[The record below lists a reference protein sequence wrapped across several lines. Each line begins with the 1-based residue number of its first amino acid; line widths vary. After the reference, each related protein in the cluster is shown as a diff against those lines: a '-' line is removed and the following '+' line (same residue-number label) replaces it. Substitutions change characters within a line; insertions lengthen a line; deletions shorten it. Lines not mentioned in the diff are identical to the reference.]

1 MTFPFRA
8 EGMDEAIQ
16 LPTFLVDLDFVDTY
30 DLQVVDGRNLSDQ
43 LTSDSTQALL
53 INEQAA
59 RHFGFE
65 DAVGKRIEFGQQA
78 TVVGVVK
85 DFQFQSL
92 HRPVEPL
99 VLAPFPFYRFLAIK
113 LRPQRVPETLASIEE
128 VWSQFAPERPFE
140 YSFLD
145 ETIDEQYKAEAGL
158 GRIFG
163 YFSGLAVLI
172 ACLGLFG
179 LASFTAERRTKEIGL
194 RKVLGA
200 STEKIVVL
208 VSMDFIKL
216 VVIAFLVAAPVAYLV
231 MNRWLESFAHR
242 VDVSL
247 VTFVIAGVGAF
258 VIAGLTV
265 SYQSIKA
272 ALTNPVETLRYE

>member
-1 MTFPFRA
+1 M
-8 EGMDEAIQ
+8 
-16 LPTFLVDLDFVDTY
+16 
-30 DLQVVDGRNLSDQ
+30 
-43 LTSDSTQALL
+43 
-53 INEQAA
+53 
-59 RHFGFE
+59 
-65 DAVGKRIEFGQQA
+65 
-78 TVVGVVK
+78 
-85 DFQFQSL
+85 
-92 HRPVEPL
+92 
-99 VLAPFPFYRFLAIK
+99 AIK
-113 LRPQRVPETLASIEE
+113 IRPQGVPETLAFIEE
-128 VWSQFAPERPFE
+128 VWGQFAPERPFE

-158 GRIFG
+158 GKIFG

-200 STEKIVVL
+200 STAKIVVL
-208 VSMDFIKL
+208 VSTDFIKL
-216 VVIAFLVAAPVAYLV
+216 VVIAFVVAAPVAYLV

-247 VTFVIAGVGAF
+247 VTFVVAGVGAF

>member
-1 MTFPFRA
+1 MGV
-8 EGMDEAIQ
+8 E
-16 LPTFLVDLDFVDTY
+16 VDLDFVDTY

-99 VLAPFPFYRFLAIK
+99 VLAPFKFYRFLAIK
-113 LRPQRVPETLASIEE
+113 IRPQGVPETLASIEE

-158 GRIFG
+158 GKIFG